1 MKWWIKYIKILL
13 NLALAAAAVVGI
25 VYFLPKLIIF
35 FMPFVVGWVIA
46 SIANPLV
53 RFLEKRLK
61 IVRKH
66 GSMLVIILALAVVIL
81 GGYFAIA
88 KLVSE
93 AGNLIANMPEI
104 YANMEAEI
112 QSLAKRMQHI
122 FEMLP
127 LNAQLYLMELNT
139 ELDSLIESL
148 ISSVSTPTFQAAGKM
163 AKNLPGTIIAV
174 IISILSSYLFV
185 ADREQVICFARKM
198 IPKLFQERVSL
209 VIDNMKFIVG
219 GYFKAQFKIM
229 GVVAVILLIGLGFLK
244 VKYAVLLAA
253 LIAFLD
259 MLPFFG
265 TGTALLPWAVL
276 KFLNG
281 EYQFGFGLL
290 IIYGVSQLVRQLIQ
304 PKIVGDTFGLNPL
317 LTLIFMYTGYR
328 LKGIF
333 GMIIA
338 VPVGMI
344 VINMYQVG
352 IFDSFIRNMKEIIN
366 DINEFRKW

>member
-13 NLALAAAAVVGI
+13 NLALAVAAVVGI

-253 LIAFLD
+253 LISFLD